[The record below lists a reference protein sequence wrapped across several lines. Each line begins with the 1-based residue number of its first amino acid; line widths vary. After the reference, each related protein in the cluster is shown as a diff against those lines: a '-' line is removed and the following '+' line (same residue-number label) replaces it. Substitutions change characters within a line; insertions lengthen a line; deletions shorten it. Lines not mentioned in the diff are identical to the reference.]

1 MGKTLTVAG
10 AVYGA
15 GPLVTRPPFYCR
27 VMENSV
33 WSTRSPAGTDLV
45 FREAMIDDLAD
56 VVALLNDDQFGVSRN
71 PVYEAAPDQYRSTF
85 AAMQADPN
93 NGVIVGLRGDE
104 ILGCY
109 QLTFI
114 RGLSHL
120 GGERAQIESVR
131 IKSAIRGGGLG
142 TVMMNDA
149 LDRARTRGC
158 FMVQLTTDL
167 RREHT
172 KRFYERLGFV
182 ASHNGMKLHFPTGS
196 TITAS
201 QVVSP

>member
-1 MGKTLTVAG
+1 MDNCAWSPRSVAD
-10 AVYGA
+10 
-15 GPLVTRPPFYCR
+15 
-27 VMENSV
+27 S
-33 WSTRSPAGTDLV
+33 DLV
-45 FREAMIDDLAD
+45 FREATIADLGE

-71 PVYEAAPDQYRSTF
+71 PVFEAAPDQYRSTF
-85 AAMQADPN
+85 ATMQADPN
-93 NGVIVGLRGDE
+93 NGVIVGLRDDE

-131 IKSAIRGGGLG
+131 IKSSLRGGGLG

-149 LDRARTRGC
+149 LERARIRGC

-196 TITAS
+196 TSAVEATS
-201 QVVSP
+201 